1 MDKMRKVAKDSEAI
15 AAALNIN
22 WLGKVFNAFGFSL
35 SGWLTSLLQS
45 LIMIVI
51 IIIAICI
58 VISCVKRMLM
68 RSVSIVKYAPLE
80 LTERVDTPIDV
91 PL

>member
-1 MDKMRKVAKDSEAI
+1 MKKAAKDSEAI

-22 WLGKVFNAFGFSL
+22 WLGKISSVFGFSL

-45 LIMIVI
+45 LIVVII

-58 VISCVKRMLM
+58 VLSCVKHMITQFV
-68 RSVSIVKYAPLE
+68 SVVTYAPLE
-80 LTERVDTPIDV
+80 LSQIADV
-91 PL
+91 PLEL